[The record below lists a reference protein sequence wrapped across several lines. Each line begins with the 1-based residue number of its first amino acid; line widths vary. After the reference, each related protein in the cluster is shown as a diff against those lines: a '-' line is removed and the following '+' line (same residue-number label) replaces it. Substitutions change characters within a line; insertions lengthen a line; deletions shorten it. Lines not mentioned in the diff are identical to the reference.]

1 MESTNLEA
9 TVEFIQMH
17 KLEDEVDLV
26 TCDTVDTYMTE
37 GAWEWGF
44 KSYENFKNAGGDV
57 SNIKVHSGDEA
68 KKVRWFYSLRSVSL
82 LTQYLSS
89 SECLR

>member
-1 MESTNLEA
+1 MESANLEA

-17 KLEDEVDLV
+17 KLEEEVDLV

-57 SNIKVHSGDEA
+57 SKIKIHSDDEA
-68 KKVRWFYSLRSVSL
+68 KKVRWFSFQHSVSL

-89 SECLR
+89 SEYLR